1 MIRNIFESVFES
13 NLLEALAG
21 MCKKDACCWSR
32 ELVTA
37 ILDDSVFR
45 QWLKSQDPTAD
56 FEECYGKFFSGQFGT
71 TVYGFKVPTFG
82 VCIQGVFYPLYAEY
96 IKKATET
103 NPNPAKQCVV
113 AATLV
118 DRWGMFVK
126 KAAQTGIKIPKIH
139 FSCDSGYNDKDLAE
153 ACARN
158 GLVYIS
164 VPKTSHRIQFVLK
177 GQKVEMNF
185 SQWVEKVYLPK
196 EKKHKSQTDGQ
207 TEPFVLRSRVF
218 YKAFGKE
225 VVIIAFRLNNSQR
238 VSIVYCPQVDI
249 FAKTLRR
256 QWFQRTYIE
265 QFFKLLKH
273 VLKIQEARVKTK
285 ADFDVKL
292 IRFTFIAYHA
302 QQMVIEI
309 RRKTRLFG
317 SMGYISIQRTLN
329 TDEFWNSLLQQNAH
343 SI

>member
-103 NPNPAKQCVV
+103 NPNPAKLCVV

-126 KAAQTGIKIPKIH
+126 KAAQTGIKSPKDPRGARKDQSRFRCQTH
-139 FSCDSGYNDKDLAE
+139 TFYFHRLPCTANGNRDS
-153 ACARN
+153 
-158 GLVYIS
+158 
-164 VPKTSHRIQFVLK
+164 
-177 GQKVEMNF
+177 
-185 SQWVEKVYLPK
+185 
-196 EKKHKSQTDGQ
+196 KK
-207 TEPFVLRSRVF
+207 
-218 YKAFGKE
+218 
-225 VVIIAFRLNNSQR
+225 
-238 VSIVYCPQVDI
+238 
-249 FAKTLRR
+249 
-256 QWFQRTYIE
+256 
-265 QFFKLLKH
+265 
-273 VLKIQEARVKTK
+273 
-285 ADFDVKL
+285 
-292 IRFTFIAYHA
+292 
-302 QQMVIEI
+302 
-309 RRKTRLFG
+309 
-317 SMGYISIQRTLN
+317 
-329 TDEFWNSLLQQNAH
+329 NSLVWLDGIYIYSKNFKYGRVLE
-343 SI
+343 